1 MRRLIQATVVLSFL
15 ALSGCVFSALEKQ
28 VEDALGTLDDAA
40 LATADEA
47 ATIVTQDWK
56 GAEGSAEINL
66 QDGVLTV
73 VSEGRLEKSDKST
86 VSTSTFEFSR
96 IDEDGYARFD
106 LIEGR
111 MCVDGSKNCNRER
124 SGSAT
129 ARFIKSDRSD
139 RAVLIFVQLNTIG
152 DNSPIP
158 FVQNTYYSGTAEFIV
173 WSGLER

>member
-1 MRRLIQATVVLSFL
+1 MRRLVQATVALSFL
-15 ALSGCVFSALEKQ
+15 VLSGCVFSALDKQ

-47 ATIVTQDWK
+47 ATIVTQDWE
-56 GAEGSAEINL
+56 GLEGSAEITL

-73 VSEGRLEKSDKST
+73 VSEGRLENSDKLT
-86 VSTSTFEFSR
+86 VSTSSFEFNR

-111 MCVDGSKNCNRER
+111 MCVDGSKNCNWER
-124 SGSAT
+124 SGPAT

-158 FVQNTYYSGTAEFIV
+158 FVQNTY
-173 WSGLER
+173 

>member
-1 MRRLIQATVVLSFL
+1 MRRLVQATVALSFL
-15 ALSGCVFSALEKQ
+15 VLSGCVFSALDKQ

-47 ATIVTQDWK
+47 ATIVTQDWE
-56 GAEGSAEINL
+56 GLEGSAEITL

-73 VSEGRLEKSDKST
+73 VSEGRLEKSDKLT
-86 VSTSTFEFSR
+86 VSTSSFEFNR

-111 MCVDGSKNCNRER
+111 MCVDGSKNCNWER
-124 SGSAT
+124 SGPAT

-152 DNSPIP
+152 DKSPIP
-158 FVQNTYYSGTAEFIV
+158 FVQNTY
-173 WSGLER
+173 